1 MTDQQYIEATRRIW
15 ELMEL
20 ADDMTPE
27 QGAELS
33 RLAEAVDDYESVHFP
48 MDNGV

>member
-1 MTDQQYIEATRRIW
+1 MTDEQYIAATRRIW

-20 ADDMTPE
+20 PDLTPE

-33 RLAEAVDDYESVHFP
+33 RLAEMVDDYEGRHFP
-48 MDNGV
+48 MGDSGV

>member
-1 MTDQQYIEATRRIW
+1 MTDQQYIEATKRIW
-15 ELMEL
+15 ELMNL
-20 ADDMTPE
+20 PDLTPE

-33 RLAEAVDDYESVHFP
+33 RLAEAVDDYESIHFP